1 MRINIKTNKI
11 LSKVF
16 KKKFNDKDLNLKLY
30 NISDSLKLME
40 LFVEIE
46 KYTKKK
52 FNPTKIKT
60 IRDINNLF

>member
-1 MRINIKTNKI
+1 MKINIKTNKI

-16 KKKFNDKDLNLKLY
+16 KKKFYDKDLNLKLY
-30 NISDSLKLME
+30 NISNSLKLME

-46 KYTKKK
+46 KNTKKK

-60 IRDINNLF
+60 IKDINNLF

>member
-1 MRINIKTNKI
+1 MKINIKTNKI
-11 LSKVF
+11 LSKIF

-46 KYTKKK
+46 KNTKKK

-60 IRDINNLF
+60 IKDINNLF